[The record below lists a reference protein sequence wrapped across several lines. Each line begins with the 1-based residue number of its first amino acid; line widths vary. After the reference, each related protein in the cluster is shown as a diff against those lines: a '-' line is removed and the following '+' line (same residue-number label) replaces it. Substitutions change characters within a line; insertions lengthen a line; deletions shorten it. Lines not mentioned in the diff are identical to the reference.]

1 MIIVSACLVGHK
13 CRYDGKAKESKEL
26 NKFLKDKEFIP
37 VCPEQL
43 GDLPTPREPA
53 EEQNEKII
61 TINGKDVTLNYEL
74 GANHAL
80 DIAIKSQCDFAILKG
95 KSPMCGKGKIYDGS
109 YSSTLKEGNGVFT
122 KKLIEKD
129 IPVFNS
135 DEKEALDLFKM
146 KDLPS
151 RKE

>member
-13 CRYDGKAKESKEL
+13 CRYDGKAKENQDLQE
-26 NKFLKDKEFIP
+26 FLKDKEFLA

-43 GDLPTPREPA
+43 GDLPTPRDPA
-53 EEQNEKII
+53 EENREKII

-74 GANHAL
+74 GANRAL
-80 DIAIKSQCDFAILKG
+80 EIATKSQCDFAILKG
-95 KSPMCGKGKIYDGS
+95 KSPMCGKDRIYDGT

-122 KKLIEKD
+122 KKLIEND

-135 DEKEALDLFKM
+135 DDKETQDLFKM
-146 KDLPS
+146 KDLPA